1 MGKRPGGDGMVLE
14 VSFTSGQMAKTCST
28 AALMQ
33 RKWGALRAK
42 KMHLR
47 LGQMTAAANLA
58 ELMTL
63 PQARCHQLGADRDEQ
78 FSLDLDG
85 PYRLIVEVDHDPVPR
100 RDDGGVD
107 LDRVTRLIVIEVA
120 DTH

>member
-63 PQARCHQLGADRDEQ
+63 PQARCHHQDNARCVADDRGEKWPGFQQMLDVIENQKQALSAELCDQLGLGTCLTD
-78 FSLDLDG
+78 
-85 PYRLIVEVDHDPVPR
+85 
-100 RDDGGVD
+100 
-107 LDRVTRLIVIEVA
+107 
-120 DTH
+120 